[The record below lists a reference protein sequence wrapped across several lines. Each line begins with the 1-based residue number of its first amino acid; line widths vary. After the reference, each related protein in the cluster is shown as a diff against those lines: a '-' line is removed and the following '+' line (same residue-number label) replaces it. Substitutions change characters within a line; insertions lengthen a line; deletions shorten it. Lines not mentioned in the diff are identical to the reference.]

1 MDVSTSA
8 GVSLMDPQQQLLD
21 ERHTALMTAIASV
34 HDRLD
39 LLNGR
44 TRESEQRIAVL
55 DDRSNRTNA
64 VSISALSAVVVAAI
78 YWVMRR

>member
-1 MDVSTSA
+1 
-8 GVSLMDPQQQLLD
+8 MDPQQQLLD
-21 ERHTALMTAIASV
+21 ERHTALMAAIVSV

-44 TRESEQRIAVL
+44 VRASEQHIAVL
-55 DDRSNRTNA
+55 EDRSGRSNA

-78 YWVMRR
+78 YWVMKR

>member
-1 MDVSTSA
+1 
-8 GVSLMDPQQQLLD
+8 MDPQQQLLD
-21 ERHTALMTAIASV
+21 ERHAALMTAIVGIS
-34 HDRLD
+34 DRLD

-44 TRESEQRIAVL
+44 TRESERHIAVL

-78 YWVMRR
+78 YWMLR

>member
-1 MDVSTSA
+1 MA
-8 GVSLMDPQQQLLD
+8 
-21 ERHTALMTAIASV
+21 AIISV
-34 HDRLD
+34 HTRLD

-44 TRESEQRIAVL
+44 TRESERHIAVL

-78 YWVMRR
+78 YWMLR

>member
-1 MDVSTSA
+1 
-8 GVSLMDPQQQLLD
+8 MDPQQQLLD
-21 ERHTALMTAIASV
+21 ERHTALMAAIVSV

-44 TRESEQRIAVL
+44 VRASEQHIAVL

-78 YWVMRR
+78 YWVMKR

>member
-1 MDVSTSA
+1 
-8 GVSLMDPQQQLLD
+8 MDPQQQLLD
-21 ERHTALMTAIASV
+21 ERHTALMAAIVSV
-34 HDRLD
+34 HERLD
-39 LLNGR
+39 MLNGR
-44 TRESEQRIAVL
+44 TRASEQHIAVL

>member
-1 MDVSTSA
+1 
-8 GVSLMDPQQQLLD
+8 MDPQQQLLD
-21 ERHTALMTAIASV
+21 ERHAALMTAIVAV

-44 TRESEQRIAVL
+44 TRASEQLIAVL
-55 DDRSNRTNA
+55 DDRSGRSNA